1 MAVDM
6 GLPIATLARL
16 TDRRRLRTWPAVPLW
31 RLLATGLMLALVL
44 PVLLTAAVATLP
56 VLLTA
61 GMVVGL
67 RRAWEWRAQRLH
79 HAGGE
84 HDPR

>member
-16 TDRRRLRTWPAVPLW
+16 MDRRRLHSWPAVPLW
-31 RLLATGLMLALVL
+31 RLVATGILLALVL

-61 GMVVGL
+61 GLVLGL
-67 RRAWEWRAQRLH
+67 RRAWEWRAQRLR
-79 HAGGE
+79 HAAGKHG
-84 HDPR
+84 PR

>member
-6 GLPIATLARL
+6 GLPIAALARL
-16 TDRRRLRTWPAVPLW
+16 TDRRRLRSWPAVPLW
-31 RLLATGLMLALVL
+31 RLVATGLMLALVL
-44 PVLLTAAVATLP
+44 PVLR
-56 VLLTA
+56 TA

-67 RRAWEWRAQRLH
+67 RRAWEWRAQRLR
-79 HAGGE
+79 HAAGE